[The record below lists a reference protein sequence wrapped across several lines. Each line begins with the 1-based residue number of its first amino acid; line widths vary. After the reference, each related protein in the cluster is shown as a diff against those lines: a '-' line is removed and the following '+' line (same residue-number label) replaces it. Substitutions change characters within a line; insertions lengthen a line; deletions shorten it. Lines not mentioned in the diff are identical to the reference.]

1 MRVAVHPHG
10 TYGVIGAAV
19 AVSCLKRFDAA
30 QMRTT
35 INIAATM
42 AMATNRQAMLDEA
55 TVRNIYTGHSGL
67 AGHLATQLTAA
78 GFRGQR
84 DGVGFTFGTVI
95 ADGFDPLRYVQGLG
109 RDWLIL
115 EGYFKL
121 HPAGRYAHAAIDAL
135 EDALQGARIAP
146 GEIERIEV
154 KAFQMAALLS
164 GKNITTAFGTKF
176 SIPFALATILVHGRS
191 SVEAFDIGAVR
202 DPRVQALVAKVE
214 VREEPA
220 YTRAY
225 PGKQLCDVTIR
236 LTGGGTLEGRCEVM
250 KGEPANPHR
259 PEDVERKFF
268 DLTTPVWGAERSRGL
283 YDGLL
288 SLESAPDMGQFGREF
303 AL

>member
-1 MRVAVHPHG
+1 M
-10 TYGVIGAAV
+10 
-19 AVSCLKRFDAA
+19 
-30 QMRTT
+30 
-35 INIAATM
+35 
-42 AMATNRQAMLDEA
+42 
-55 TVRNIYTGHSGL
+55 
-67 AGHLATQLTAA
+67 
-78 GFRGQR
+78 
-84 DGVGFTFGTVI
+84 
-95 ADGFDPLRYVQGLG
+95 QGLG

-135 EDALQGARIAP
+135 EDALQGTRIAP
-146 GEIERIEV
+146 EEIERIEV

-202 DPRVQALVAKVE
+202 NPRVQALVAKVE

-225 PGKQLCDVTIR
+225 PGKQLCDIAIR
-236 LTGGGTLEGRCEVM
+236 LRDGRTLDGRCEVM

-259 PEDVERKFF
+259 LEDVERKFF
-268 DLTTPVWGAERSRGL
+268 DLMIPVWGVGRSRKL
-283 YDGLL
+283 YDTLL
-288 SLESAPDMGQFGREF
+288 SVESVPHMGEFGREF